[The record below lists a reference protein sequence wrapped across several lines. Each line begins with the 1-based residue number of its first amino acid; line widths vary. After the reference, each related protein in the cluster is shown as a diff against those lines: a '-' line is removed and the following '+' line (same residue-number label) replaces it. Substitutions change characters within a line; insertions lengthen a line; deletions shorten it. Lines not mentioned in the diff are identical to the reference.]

1 MALPNV
7 RHAHA
12 RPVKSPLEGCA
23 QHPRDALPLSDSQ
36 PPRQTERVVPTQVRN
51 HAHSVHAS
59 LHHSNSSLHPTASH
73 LDHDL
78 IVHIAGVNPTPLP
91 YPHHY
96 HSHSCPSPTGSIL
109 VNKSHDDVQ
118 VHQCQHQYQRQNH
131 LTPHPPHPRAPLPLR
146 KKPKLTSNPISI
158 PNSTSSHMH
167 KFTSNP
173 QPPVPL
179 LSNNL
184 PLQPPPSHKNLPSP
198 PNQDHSS
205 SPHPLQRA
213 NTVPLQRSPQKKKPP
228 ASNSSHGVETSCG
241 PPASYSTQRTLSQ
254 DRPRVVERNSTR
266 PSSGYT
272 GAQSDASSTKPHDRP
287 TATDLFPSP
296 MFPVKHEN
304 ATPPIADSSHGQL
317 KTASS
322 SIPQFVESVPAQT
335 PLTPV
340 SMMSKSSPMTQADST
355 SADGN
360 DNLDAQDLKPTIAED
375 DSKGSSS
382 DDRKSD
388 DLFLNIAK
396 ADAIRAGPDHF
407 QPDKRRSRI
416 SLPFFTSNRPSTSFK
431 SSPVQSQFDTASL
444 SARSDALNY
453 YSKRASLGQQVPGSL
468 TRTHQQDATIRGPHI
483 SLTQETQSNAP
494 SDYPRRALSRRYSNA
509 NTDSSRPR
517 PSTAR
522 NSRLVSDST
531 FLDRSHPPDHNA
543 TESTISTTAPSTV
556 WDELDDLKSRIRKLE
571 LTGKLP
577 PSSAA
582 AMTSSDRPKTATTAA
597 TTMSSSPKNKA
608 AVPALTSAIEGIP
621 SQVHPL
627 LHEALANAKSSLSSE
642 VYQKLQATAQD
653 ALQLSMMMTSE
664 GHSGGGSTIGVSSA
678 TERQIR
684 RRTESMCR
692 SLTELAIAMLADQKP
707 ASAPIT
713 RPGSRDAYQVQVGGF
728 RNRGYSNDAS
738 ERVPVISRVHSRLDG
753 RRTSIPMASNVSH
766 QPAGETIYQT
776 PPAVSVVNQGSASSR
791 IGRTSTSLRTR
802 RNGYLDGATDDEEA
816 SPSVR
821 PVSRAMTELGAYR
834 QLARDRAAYSRE
846 YTAQHPLP
854 STLETPPVTR
864 STMPT
869 NLSTN
874 LISRRKYGSPSST
887 VGAPNAAPLNAK
899 EPWGRITIVPAVSS
913 SPIDA
918 TPDGQG
924 NARPSNTR
932 RSLGFTSRISSVS
945 SRLRAV
951 KAERN
956 GVSDGRS
963 TQEMAPSGQEYENVG
978 AG

>member
-1 MALPNV
+1 MALP
-7 RHAHA
+7 RRA
-12 RPVKSPLEGCA
+12 RPVNSTLEEHAEHHRDTLLLSPRLR
-23 QHPRDALPLSDSQ
+23 PTD
-36 PPRQTERVVPTQVRN
+36 RVVPTQLRN
-51 HAHSVHAS
+51 HPRSAHAF
-59 LHHSNSSLHPTASH
+59 LHHSSLDSTASR

-96 HSHSCPSPTGSIL
+96 HSHSAPSPTGPIL
-109 VNKSHDDVQ
+109 VNKSHDNAHL
-118 VHQCQHQYQRQNH
+118 HQHH
-131 LTPHPPHPRAPLPLR
+131 LTPHPQPPLPLR

-158 PNSTSSHMH
+158 PNPTSSHMH
-167 KFTSNP
+167 KLASIP
-173 QPPVPL
+173 HPSVPL
-179 LSNNL
+179 PSSNL
-184 PLQPPPSHKNLPSP
+184 PLQPHSHNNSPSP
-198 PNQDHSS
+198 PTELLTSS
-205 SPHPLQRA
+205 HPLQRA
-213 NTVPLQRSPQKKKPP
+213 NTVPLQRSPQRKKPP

-254 DRPRVVERNSTR
+254 DRPRVVERNSPR

-272 GAQSDASSTKPHDRP
+272 GAQSDASCTKPHDRP
-287 TATDLFPSP
+287 TGPHFFPSP
-296 MFPVKHEN
+296 MFSVKHEN
-304 ATPPIADSSHGQL
+304 ATPPIAESSHNQL

-322 SIPQFVESVPAQT
+322 SIPQFVEPVPTQA

-340 SMMSKSSPMTQADST
+340 SMMSKGSPMTLPDTA
-355 SADGN
+355 SADGT
-360 DNLDAQDLKPTIAED
+360 DNLEPQQLKPTTAED

-382 DDRKSD
+382 DERKSD

-396 ADAIRAGPDHF
+396 SDAMRGGPDHF

-416 SLPFFTSNRPSTSFK
+416 SLPFFTSTRPSTSFK
-431 SSPVQSQFDTASL
+431 SSPIQTQFDTVSI
-444 SARSDALNY
+444 SGRSDALNY
-453 YSKRASLGQQVPGSL
+453 YTKRASLGQQVSAGIS
-468 TRTHQQDATIRGPHI
+468 RAHAQDATLRGPPT
-483 SLTQETQSNAP
+483 SLIQDMQSNAP
-494 SDYPRRALSRRYSNA
+494 SDYPRRTLSRRYSNT
-509 NTDSSRPR
+509 NTDSGRPR

-597 TTMSSSPKNKA
+597 TTMSSSPKNKP
-608 AVPALTSAIEGIP
+608 AVPALTSAIEGVP

-627 LHEALANAKSSLSSE
+627 LHEALANAKTSLNSE

-664 GHSGGGSTIGVSSA
+664 GHSGGGSTIGVSSV

-707 ASAPIT
+707 APAPVT
-713 RPGSRDAYQVQVGGF
+713 RPGSRDAYQVQPGGF
-728 RNRGYSNDAS
+728 RNRGYSNEAN
-738 ERVPVISRVHSRLDG
+738 ERVPAVSRVHSRLDG
-753 RRTSIPMASNVSH
+753 RRTSIPIMSNMSNVSH
-766 QPAGETIYQT
+766 PTAADSPYQT
-776 PPAVSVVNQGSASSR
+776 PPAASVVNQGTSSSR

-854 STLETPPVTR
+854 STLETTPVTR
-864 STMPT
+864 SPMPT

-887 VGAPNAAPLNAK
+887 VGAPNGGPLNPK

-913 SPIDA
+913 SPIEA
-918 TPDGQG
+918 PPEVQG
-924 NARPSNTR
+924 NTRPSNTR

-951 KAERN
+951 KAERS
-956 GVSDGRS
+956 GVVDGRG
-963 TQEMAPSGQEYENVG
+963 TQEMASSGQEYENVG
-978 AG
+978 FGRPGVGLRPEP